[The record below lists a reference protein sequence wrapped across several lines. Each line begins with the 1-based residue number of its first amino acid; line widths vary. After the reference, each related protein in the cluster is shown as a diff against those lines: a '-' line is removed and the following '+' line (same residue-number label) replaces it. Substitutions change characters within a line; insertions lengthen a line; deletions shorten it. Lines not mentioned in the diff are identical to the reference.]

1 MAKLNISILILF
13 FLLFFVKKNNSI
25 YMVLLILKL
34 TLIASLMFL
43 FSYTAFL
50 SCSFTINLC
59 CDSSQFF
66 YGVCYFISRSLITFK
81 YFNLPVQVIIFF
93 LQFSAEEVSRFSQIE
108 CLNVSSKHAWE
119 KESITV
125 TFLAAKYL
133 NSTCC

>member
-1 MAKLNISILILF
+1 MAKLNITILILF
-13 FLLFFVKKNNSI
+13 FFYSLLKNNSI

-66 YGVCYFISRSLITFK
+66 YGVCFISRSLITFK
-81 YFNLPVQVIIFF
+81 YFNLSVQVIIFF
-93 LQFSAEEVSRFSQIE
+93 LQFSAEEVSRFTQIE

-119 KESITV
+119 KESVTV
-125 TFLAAKYL
+125 TYLAAKYL

>member
-1 MAKLNISILILF
+1 MAKLNITILILF
-13 FLLFFVKKNNSI
+13 FFYSLLKNNSI

-81 YFNLPVQVIIFF
+81 YFNLSVQVIIFF
-93 LQFSAEEVSRFSQIE
+93 LQFSAEEVSRFTQIE

-119 KESITV
+119 KESVTV
-125 TFLAAKYL
+125 TYLAAKYL